1 VSPLHAVPSH
11 DDDPPSPPP
20 DAFTLDQIAIAVCE
34 HRRETN
40 EQYDTL
46 GDKIQSLH
54 NRVDEGVKVAKRQH
68 DLVMAGLRTQ
78 ADTSLAIA
86 AEISAMGAH
95 VGRLASRFE
104 LAELGA
110 QVGRNAA
117 DSVTNEHRHEV
128 EIAAV
133 KRLALVRKGAFA
145 FGIAAGTGL
154 ALEWRA
160 ALKAIVSIFGG

>member
-1 VSPLHAVPSH
+1 MSPLHAAPSH

-20 DAFTLDQIAIAVCE
+20 ESFTLDQIAIAVCE

-46 GDKIQSLH
+46 DDKIQSLH
-54 NRVDEGVKVAKRQH
+54 NRVDEGVKVGKRQH
-68 DLVMAGLRTQ
+68 DLVMTALRTQ
-78 ADTSLAIA
+78 ADSSLAIA

-110 QVGRNAA
+110 QVGRQAQQQE
-117 DSVTNEHRHEV
+117 T
-128 EIAAV
+128 
-133 KRLALVRKGAFA
+133 
-145 FGIAAGTGL
+145 
-154 ALEWRA
+154 
-160 ALKAIVSIFGG
+160 IFIPL